1 MNKQLNRPRLLGI
14 TYDTVTFDQ
23 VKERIEQACVLRKS
37 LFISTVNMNFLT
49 IARRDPFFCDVIAQS
64 DLAIMDGRI
73 LQWLTILAGIP
84 APERITGHDIF
95 QFAIEFAEKNK
106 LSVFL
111 LGGEPGVAQDLAYY
125 LTINYPNLNVTGT
138 HHGFFQKNGIT
149 ENQELLNE
157 QIRQAAP
164 DLIFV
169 ALGAPKQE
177 SWLLKHQKELN
188 IPVGVGIG
196 CVFDV
201 SLGKLPRA
209 PLWVQQMGLESIFQ
223 LIVAPRRYAKRY
235 LIEDVPTLFLA
246 LVSAIRIR
254 ITKPS
259 SLKNK

>member
-1 MNKQLNRPRLLGI
+1 MRELLNRPRLLGI
-14 TYDTVTFDQ
+14 TYDPVTFDQ
-23 VKERIEQACVLRKS
+23 VKERIEQACILRKP

-49 IARRDPFFCDVIAQS
+49 IGRRYPIFCEIIAQS
-64 DLAIMDGRI
+64 DLAVMDGRI

-84 APERITGHDIF
+84 APDRITGHDIF
-95 QFAIEFAEKNK
+95 KFAIEFAEKNR
-106 LSVFL
+106 LSLFL
-111 LGGEPGVAQDLAYY
+111 LGAEPGVVQDLTYH
-125 LTINYPNLNVTGT
+125 LTRDFPSLKVTGT
-138 HHGFFQKNGIT
+138 HHGFFQRNGLT

-177 SWLLKHQKELN
+177 SWLLKHQKVLN

-209 PLWVQQMGLESIFQ
+209 PLWAQQMGLESIFQ

-235 LIEDVPTLFLA
+235 LIEDVPTLFFA
-246 LVSAIRIR
+246 LVSAIHIR
-254 ITKPS
+254 ITKSIS
-259 SLKNK
+259 SKDK